1 MSRPSFLVLV
11 SCIAALPALAADV
24 ERQRIGRERAAVTS
38 RYQKAEAEC
47 RQRFVVTPCID
58 EAKAQQ
64 RKALAGLR
72 ERELVIDDADRKR
85 RAATRSADIAEKRE
99 QAVARAV
106 EGTAASAPARAGAP
120 RAAMVAPSPPHA
132 ASAPREAMDGGPS
145 QAAARAVDTAKR
157 TQASDANRLRIEA
170 RVRKQDDAAKV
181 DAVALKRAA
190 PLPAPT
196 ASGPARP

>member
-1 MSRPSFLVLV
+1 MSRSSFLVLTL
-11 SCIAALPALAADV
+11 CIGALPALAADV

-64 RKALAGLR
+64 RKALAELR

-85 RAATRSADIAEKRE
+85 RAATRRADIAEKRE

-106 EGTAASAPARAGAP
+106 EGTASAPARAGAP

-145 QAAARAVDTAKR
+145 QAAARAADAAKR

-170 RVRKQDDAAKV
+170 RVRKKDEAAKLDAA
-181 DAVALKRAA
+181 ALKKAA
-190 PLPAPT
+190 PLPSPT